1 MSEVLP
7 TKSYARINI
16 KLSLPDLI
24 EVQLRSFKRLKSDGL
39 ADLFHEVSPIE
50 SYNKGMRL
58 YFPSRTPES
67 EQWGLTYWFE
77 EPKNTVEECLER
89 DLTYSSPLYVSV
101 LLAGPDISEPIKQ
114 DIFLGDFPEM
124 TEKGTFVINGTE
136 RVVVSQLIRSPG
148 VYFEAPIDRSTGR
161 PLAVS
166 KLIPDRGAWMEFET
180 RKTDYLTLKFNR
192 KRTVPVTIFLRALAA
207 IDDGVIETPL
217 KDGSD
222 EELLSLF
229 EDVDNNPDRMF
240 IPSTLAQEPEWDL
253 SGGHTIAEA
262 ALIEFFRRMRPGD
275 PATLE
280 NAREFLEGQ
289 LSDQRHYD
297 LERVGRYKLN
307 QKLDLYDH
315 VPITHRTITKW
326 DIVYLVRRMINI
338 NNGVEDPDDIDH
350 MCRLP
355 IEQSLNGIS
364 FI

>member
-7 TKSYARINI
+7 TKSYARINV

-24 EVQLRSFKRLKSDGL
+24 EVQLRSFRRLKSDGL

-77 EPKNTVEECLER
+77 EPKNTVEECSER

-124 TEKGTFVINGTE
+124 TEKGTFIINGTE

-180 RKTDYLTLKFNR
+180 RKSDYLTLKFNR
-192 KRTVPVTIFLRALAA
+192 KRTVPLLFSCEHWLRLMM
-207 IDDGVIETPL
+207 V
-217 KDGSD
+217 
-222 EELLSLF
+222 
-229 EDVDNNPDRMF
+229 
-240 IPSTLAQEPEWDL
+240 
-253 SGGHTIAEA
+253 
-262 ALIEFFRRMRPGD
+262 
-275 PATLE
+275 
-280 NAREFLEGQ
+280 
-289 LSDQRHYD
+289 
-297 LERVGRYKLN
+297 
-307 QKLDLYDH
+307 
-315 VPITHRTITKW
+315 
-326 DIVYLVRRMINI
+326 
-338 NNGVEDPDDIDH
+338 
-350 MCRLP
+350 
-355 IEQSLNGIS
+355 
-364 FI
+364 